1 CRVLRRWLLNPSSIL
16 GASTKNSR
24 QLAVSS
30 RQSTAEQS
38 ADLRGFHGLRNQ
50 ATKRHIRHKSR
61 TLTTSSLSSGR
72 RRAVS
77 EKNSSAV
84 QRLWFVHLVPFCG
97 LLVFVPICVICV
109 ICG

>member
-1 CRVLRRWLLNPSSIL
+1 CRVLRRWLLDPSSIL

-50 ATKRHIRHKSR
+50 ATKGE
-61 TLTTSSLSSGR
+61 L
-72 RRAVS
+72 
-77 EKNSSAV
+77 E
-84 QRLWFVHLVPFCG
+84 
-97 LLVFVPICVICV
+97 LLVRFRLVDVVPSAKRTAVLFSGSGLCILCLFVAFLFSCLSV
-109 ICG
+109 